1 MRRII
6 LIITLFAFIL
16 TGCSEYQKLLKSD
29 DIALKYKKAVEYY
42 NNKQYVKAHTLLKAL
57 LPMYRGT
64 VKAETI
70 SYYMA
75 YSLYGQKDFGGAGYM
90 FQQFLRT
97 FPDSPYAEEC
107 LYMRAYCFYMLSP
120 KVRLDQ
126 EPTQDAIDAFELY
139 INRYPNSTRIK
150 KCNEYIDKLQ
160 DKLVYKSYLTGKN
173 YYDREYYPSSIV
185 ALENCLK
192 DYPNS
197 SYREDLMFM
206 LLESK
211 YQLAAQ
217 SVVQKKRERYNTAK
231 EEYYAFVDE
240 FPESKYRRKAEKIL
254 IDIEKYLSRFNKQQ
268 S

>member
-1 MRRII
+1 MKRIV
-6 LIITLFAFIL
+6 LIITLLAFIL
-16 TGCSEYQKLLKSD
+16 SGCGEYQKLLKSD
-29 DIALKYKKAVEYY
+29 DAALKYKKAVKYY
-42 NNKQYVKAHTLLKAL
+42 NTKHYAKAKELFAQL
-57 LPMYRGT
+57 LPIYRGT

-70 SYYMA
+70 GYYMA
-75 YSLYGQKDFGGAGYM
+75 YSVYGQKLYGDAGYL

-107 LYMRAYCFYMLSP
+107 LYMRAYCYYKMSP

-126 EPTQDAIDAFELY
+126 EPTQNAINAFELY
-139 INRYPNSTRIK
+139 INRYPNSARVK

-173 YYDREYYPSSIV
+173 YYDREYYPSAIV
-185 ALENCLK
+185 ALENCIK

-197 SYREDLMFM
+197 SYRENLMFM

-217 SVVQKKRERYNTAK
+217 SVIQKKRERYNNAK

-240 FPESKYRRKAEKIL
+240 FPESKYRKQAEKIL
-254 IDIEKYLSRFNKQQ
+254 TEIEAYLSRFNKKQ